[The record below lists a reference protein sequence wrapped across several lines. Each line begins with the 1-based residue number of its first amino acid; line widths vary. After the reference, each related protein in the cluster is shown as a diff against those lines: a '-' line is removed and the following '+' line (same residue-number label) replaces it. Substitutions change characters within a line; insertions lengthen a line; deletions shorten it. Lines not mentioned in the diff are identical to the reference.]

1 MFLHIDAHNGLA
13 VYDQIVRQIKFSV
26 ADGVLAVG
34 DLVPSV
40 RELARDL
47 TINPNT
53 VARAYRQLQ
62 DDDVLESLRGTGLVV
77 SSGARKPCL
86 AARKRLIGARLRDVL
101 LEAHHGGLD
110 AEQIRALFQ
119 TELDNL
125 KNNKLKTKKR

>member
-26 ADGVLAVG
+26 ADGGLAVG

-40 RELARDL
+40 RELAREL

-62 DDDVLESLRGTGLVV
+62 DDEVLESVRGTGLVV
-77 SSGARKPCL
+77 STGARKSCL
-86 AARKRLIGARLRDVL
+86 AARKRLIRARLRDVL

-110 AEQIRALFQ
+110 AEQIESLFQ
-119 TELDNL
+119 TELESL
-125 KNNKLKTKKR
+125 KKKRGKS

>member
-26 ADGVLAVG
+26 ADGVIAVG

-40 RELARDL
+40 RELAREL
-47 TINPNT
+47 AINPNT

-62 DDDVLESLRGTGLVV
+62 DDDVLESLRGMGLVV
-77 SSGARKPCL
+77 SSGARKNCL
-86 AARKRLIGARLRDVL
+86 AARKRLLRARLHDVL

-119 TELDNL
+119 TELDDL
-125 KNNKLKTKKR
+125 KKITLKHKQR